1 MENHYG
7 FIALLAYL
15 WVTLVFFSKFLDRE
29 DEAVRGL
36 RGEDEQQ
43 KAMLFR
49 NYLLD
54 RAESMVGERWMVPTA
69 VATFVAVTLAVTLV
83 AALLWPI
90 RVFTKLSEMLR
101 R

>member
-15 WVTLVFFSKFLDRE
+15 WVTLVFSKFLDRE

-43 KAMLFR
+43 KAMLFVTISWIVQ
-49 NYLLD
+49 
-54 RAESMVGERWMVPTA
+54 RAW
-69 VATFVAVTLAVTLV
+69 LASDGWCPLRLP
-83 AALLWPI
+83 LLWP
-90 RVFTKLSEMLR
+90 
-101 R
+101 

>member
-7 FIALLAYL
+7 LIALLAYP
-15 WVTLVFFSKFLDRE
+15 WVTLVFFPKFLDGE

-43 KAMLFR
+43 EAYAFR
-49 NYLLD
+49 NYPLD

-69 VATFVAVTLAVTLV
+69 VATFVAVTLV
-83 AALLWPI
+83 AALL
-90 RVFTKLSEMLR
+90 
-101 R
+101 

>member
-7 FIALLAYL
+7 VIALLAYL
-15 WVTLVFFSKFLDRE
+15 CVTLVFFSKFLDE
-29 DEAVRGL
+29 EVEAVRGL
-36 RGEDEQQ
+36 RGEDKQQ
-43 KAMLFR
+43 EAYAFL

-54 RAESMVGERWMVPTA
+54 RAESVVGERWMAHAA
-69 VATFVAVTLAVTLV
+69 VATFVAVTLV

-90 RVFTKLSEMLR
+90 RVFTKISEMLR

>member
-7 FIALLAYL
+7 VIALLSYL
-15 WVTLVFFSKFLDRE
+15 WVTLVFFSKFLDGE

-43 KAMLFR
+43 EAHAFR

-69 VATFVAVTLAVTLV
+69 VAIFVAVTLV